1 MGILF
6 WYILRQYAKVFLLCM
21 TAALTVYLVVD
32 FFERL
37 RNFLRHDADLMMMLM
52 YFYYRIPDISFKL
65 APLAA
70 LTATILTV
78 GFLNKNHEITAMR
91 SCGVSPYQIASPF
104 LALGMVVS
112 SILFS
117 FTAVFIPIA
126 NAKAEFI
133 KKVVIQ
139 KKPRALSLASD
150 GLWLRLGRDALLRI
164 NSVEMKGDLLR
175 EVSLYRVGTSFQ
187 LKEIV
192 EAETATFTGSG
203 WLLDSAARREVSPD
217 GDVRVSRYE
226 QLPIHLSLT
235 PEDFRTWL
243 SRKPENMTLRQ
254 LSAYIYRLERDGHN
268 SDRLATDYWGRIAF
282 STLTVVMTIIGL
294 ALGLVRTG
302 ARGITVA
309 RGIGQALGIG
319 FLCWAVYSLGI
330 VLGRNGALLPIVSGW
345 IAVVMFFAVG
355 INMFLRVR

>member
-1 MGILF
+1 M
-6 WYILRQYAKVFLLCM
+6 LCL
-21 TAALTVYLVVD
+21 TAALTIYLVVD

-37 RNFLRHDADLMMMLM
+37 RNFLRHDADLVIMLT
-52 YFYYRIPDISFKL
+52 YFFYRIPAISFQL

-70 LTATILTV
+70 LAATILTL

-91 SCGVSPYQIASPF
+91 SCGISPYQIASPF
-104 LALGMVVS
+104 LALGVVVS

-117 FTAVFIPIA
+117 FTAVFTPIS
-126 NAKAEFI
+126 NTKADFI
-133 KKVVIQ
+133 RKVLIE
-139 KKPRALSLASD
+139 KKPQALSLTSD
-150 GLWLRLGRDALLRI
+150 GLWLRLGQDALLRI
-164 NSVEMKGDLLR
+164 DSVETNGTLLQGI
-175 EVSLYRVGTSFQ
+175 SLFQVDSSFQ
-187 LKEIV
+187 LEEIV
-192 EAETATFTGSG
+192 EADMATFTESV
-203 WLLDSAARREVSPD
+203 WLLTSAARRQVSPD
-217 GDVRVSRYE
+217 GQVMVTRYD

-254 LSAYIYRLERDGHN
+254 LSAYIHRLERDGHN
-268 SDRLATDYWGRIAF
+268 SDRLSTDYWGRIAF

-294 ALGLVRTG
+294 AVGLLKTG
-302 ARGITVA
+302 TRGVTVA

-319 FLCWAVYSLGI
+319 FICWAIHSVGI

-355 INMFLRVR
+355 VNMFLRVR